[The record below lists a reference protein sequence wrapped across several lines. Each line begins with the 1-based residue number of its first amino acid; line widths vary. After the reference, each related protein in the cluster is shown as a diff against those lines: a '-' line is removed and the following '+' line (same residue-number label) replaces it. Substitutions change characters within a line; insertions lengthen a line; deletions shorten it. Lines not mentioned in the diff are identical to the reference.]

1 MPRNSST
8 VPAVMPRTAP
18 SPVHT
23 TGAPPQPA
31 WAAAAPAVATVA
43 PVAVRVN
50 AVSAAQHAAA
60 SEARRQWV
68 VFMILTPSV
77 SEVAGRTGRPPADAP
92 RIRPRAR
99 VGCRRPSPGRAT
111 ERLVKGVAAGLVT
124 DPAPGVEPGLHG
136 DLGDAA
142 QLVQAHQL
150 PGHQD
155 LRMAGEAEI
164 RTADQGAGGCGHGSP
179 QPFVLVS
186 SCLSTGYAD
195 RPGWARHPTNGG
207 VQAASVLAT
216 TAGSRAL

>member
-164 RTADQGAGGCGHGSP
+164 RTADQAAGPVLLGPRSP
-179 QPFVLVS
+179 GDRRGQRWRPDAPR
-186 SCLSTGYAD
+186 STRWCPS
-195 RPGWARHPTNGG
+195 RPTPELRRGR
-207 VQAASVLAT
+207 
-216 TAGSRAL
+216 R